1 MGNIYFDFNAV
12 YDCAAKVRGI
22 AANVE
27 QEGKKITS
35 LINAVGTGWTGAGA
49 SAYINYLESVQ
60 VNVFERSQ
68 RLYSIA
74 DALEGSAVAAE
85 EADREAARQLA
96 VAAAAETAAQS
107 TSQTQQPA
115 ACPPPTPVCEPDNT
129 PQAVPKEAA
138 AAVNNMFNSAFDAI
152 NNAAK
157 AGRKR

>member
-35 LINAVGTGWTGAGA
+35 LISTVETGWTGAGA
-49 SAYINYLESVQ
+49 SAYINYLKSVQ
-60 VNVFERSQ
+60 VNIFERSQ

-74 DALEGSAVAAE
+74 DALEGSAIAAE
-85 EADREAARQLA
+85 AADREAARRLA
-96 VAAAAETAAQS
+96 ATEAETYTQS
-107 TSQTQQPA
+107 VSQTQQPSI
-115 ACPPPTPVCEPDNT
+115 CPPPTPVCEPSNA
-129 PQAVPKEAA
+129 PQALPKEEVA
-138 AAVNNMFNSAFDAI
+138 AAVNSVFNNAFDAI

-157 AGRKR
+157 SGRKR

>member
-35 LINAVGTGWTGAGA
+35 LINAVGTGWIGAGA

-74 DALEGSAVAAE
+74 DALEGSAIAAE

-96 VAAAAETAAQS
+96 AAAAAETAAQS

-138 AAVNNMFNSAFDAI
+138 AAVNNMFSTAFDAI